1 MKKLKIGIFSFTGD
15 EGCVINFLEILN
27 YKFFDW
33 KDLIDIKFCKALKSK
48 NVLEDIDVA
57 FVEGAISNKKE
68 VRFIKKVRKNSKK
81 IVAIGTC
88 AIDGSPS
95 NHRNFFDRAT
105 KKEIRPI
112 MKKFG
117 HIKKVVPLKKI
128 VKVDAEVPGCP
139 IIENAFIE
147 CLENYLKEFGVV

>member
-15 EGCVINFLEILN
+15 EGCVINFIEILN
-27 YKFFDW
+27 YKFFEWIDH
-33 KDLIDIKFCKALKSK
+33 IDIKYAKALKSK
-48 NVLEDIDVA
+48 NVLEDLDVA

-68 VRFIKKVRKNSKK
+68 VEMIKKVRKNSKK
-81 IVAIGTC
+81 LVAIGTC

-95 NHRNFFDRAT
+95 NHRNFFDRA
-105 KKEIRPI
+105 KMKEIRPI

-117 HIKKVVPLKKI
+117 HIKKVVPLKKF

-139 IIENAFIE
+139 IIEEKFVE
-147 CLENYLKEFGVV
+147 CMEKYLKEFGVV

>member
-27 YKFFDW
+27 YKFFEW
-33 KDLIDIKFCKALKSK
+33 KDHINIKYCKALKSK
-48 NVLEDIDVA
+48 NVLENIDVA

-68 VRFIKKVRKNSKK
+68 VRILKKIRKNSKK
-81 IVAIGTC
+81 IVAIGSC
-88 AIDGSPS
+88 AIDGSPA

-117 HIKKVVPLKKI
+117 HIKKVVPLNKI
-128 VKVDAEVPGCP
+128 VEVDAEVPGCP
-139 IIENAFIE
+139 IIEKAFVD
-147 CLENYLKEFGVV
+147 CLENYLKEFKVV